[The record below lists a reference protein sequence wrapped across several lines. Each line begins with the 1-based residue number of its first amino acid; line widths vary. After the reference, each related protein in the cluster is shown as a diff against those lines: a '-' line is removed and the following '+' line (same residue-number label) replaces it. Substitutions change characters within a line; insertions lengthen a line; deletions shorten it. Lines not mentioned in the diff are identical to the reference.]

1 MTKKLTITMLSSLSN
16 PSVPAASGSVAAPSL
31 RNVMK
36 RKKDGSSSD
45 SQEDDDGAS
54 PSNTTLNLTT
64 NWPRFWI
71 VASKQGSPDVTS
83 VSPFVIDKTLQG
95 CIGTAKTIKK
105 LRSGV
110 LLIEVSREAQ
120 AVSLQRLAMI
130 ASIPIAVTP
139 HRSMNSCK
147 GVVRSYDLAQ
157 MNETELL
164 DELRSQNVTEV
175 RGISV
180 TKDGVRRRTNTTI
193 LTFAQPTIP
202 RSLKAGYLNVPV
214 EQFFPNP
221 LRCFKCQKFGHH
233 QTLCKHPAACAR
245 CGKAAHGDDPCAG
258 PPHCVNCSGTHSAFD
273 KTCSKWLHEKEITK
287 IKFSQNISF
296 PDARKVVEGCQPTQG
311 RSFAAVAAKTSKSI
325 GTQTEVVHC
334 TCQSRPA
341 PVSGL
346 PASPT
351 RNMDVQTD
359 VEADDLPGISQA
371 PRPIDNRPNSPRLS
385 SKAATIVAD
394 NKARLVEKQAAASAA
409 KQAGLAKLGG
419 KPSSLPVSA
428 GNAQGGA
435 RPKTPGNNT
444 NNKNKTW
451 KDTGSDPARAPKGS
465 QDPIVSFNQFSTLS
479 QESMDSLDPID
490 LPEASGGASGRGRR
504 NAGSKKPT

>member
-1 MTKKLTITMLSSLSN
+1 MDSSLSN
-16 PSVPAASGSVAAPSL
+16 PSVPAASGSAATPSL
-31 RNVMK
+31 RNLMK
-36 RKKDGSSSD
+36 RKKKDGSSSD
-45 SQEDDDGAS
+45 SQEEDEGA
-54 PSNTTLNLTT
+54 PLSNSTINLTR

-71 VASKQGSPDVTS
+71 IASKQGNPEVTS
-83 VSPFVIDKTLQG
+83 ISPFVIDKTLQG

-110 LLIEVSREAQ
+110 LLVEVSREAQ
-120 AVSLQRLAMI
+120 AVSLQRLTMI
-130 ASIPIAVTP
+130 ASIPVTVTP

-157 MNETELL
+157 MDDAELL
-164 DELRSQNVTEV
+164 GELQSQNVTEV

-193 LTFAQPTIP
+193 LTFAQPSIP
-202 RSLKAGYLNVPV
+202 HSLKAGYLSVPV
-214 EQFFPNP
+214 EQYFPNP
-221 LRCFKCQKFGHH
+221 LRCFKCQKYGHH

-245 CGKAAHGDDPCAG
+245 CGQAAHGDDPCTG
-258 PPHCVNCSGTHSAFD
+258 PPHCVNCSGSHTSFD

-287 IKFSQNISF
+287 VKFSQNISF

-311 RSFAAVAAKTSKSI
+311 RSFAAVVAAKVTKSM
-325 GTQTEVVHC
+325 GTQTEVVRC
-334 TCQSRPA
+334 TCQGRSA
-341 PVSGL
+341 PVAGL
-346 PASPT
+346 PTSPT

-371 PRPIDNRPNSPRLS
+371 PKPVEKPSSPRLS
-385 SKAATIVAD
+385 GKAATIVAE

-428 GNAQGGA
+428 GTAQGGA
-435 RPKTPGNNT
+435 RPKTPGHNFN
-444 NNKNKTW
+444 NNKNQTS
-451 KDTGSDPARAPKGS
+451 KDTGSEPARAPKGS
-465 QDPIVSFNQFSTLS
+465 QDPISNFNRFSNLS

-490 LPEASGGASGRGRR
+490 LPEAASGGASGRGRR
-504 NAGSKKPT
+504 IAGSKKPT